1 MALSVR
7 SIILEQA
14 LDVVERELRAERFA
28 EAAMQFLDDAA
39 GPVGRRAACFRPN
52 IPSSLL
58 FVVLALVTSAV
69 EIRKALLS
77 RNLAASDDTRLQV
90 GNYVVNLLEC
100 QVAGSRLQVVR
111 SSPQRSS
118 VTAPHDVCAFV
129 E

>member
-1 MALSVR
+1 VALSVR

-14 LDVVERELRAERFA
+14 LDVVERELPAQRFA
-28 EAAMQFLDDAA
+28 EAATQFLEEAP
-39 GPVGRRAACFRPN
+39 GPLGVAQHAFRPN
-52 IPSSLL
+52 VPSLL
-58 FVVLALVTSAV
+58 FVVLALVTSPI
-69 EIRKALLS
+69 EIRQALLS

-111 SSPQRSS
+111 SGPQRPP
-118 VTAPHDVCAFV
+118 VTAPHDVCALV